1 MNAALTGKRIRA
13 LREKK
18 GITQRELADL
28 LGVTDAAV
36 SKWEHGKN
44 FPDIT
49 LLERLSEVLECKVSE
64 LLGLE
69 TGSEEEIVRSFTDLA
84 AEERRRLRRGI
95 IVRTLVSLAI
105 AVVLAV
111 LMIRVDIELDFETQ
125 EFIFRMPSGWARFL
139 PWLIGTLIGS
149 LAASVIQTVRLGLKE
164 KAKTEASEPA
174 PEKKRFPRGLIRIL
188 GLAAMVFVMIYGNH
202 IRSHRAQEEQQRL
215 MERAENIRQAATE
228 EAVPGEIFLGR
239 ARLNNGSA
247 VDASQWSTMRQ
258 TVDGTSLELAFL
270 PLSVEVRPEMPGI
283 MFLEFQD
290 ADEEVYRFAAG
301 YTMSGNSLLILD
313 TPEAAD
319 IAQAE
324 TEYGEAVPLT
334 DSLRYHVHL
343 DSGDIWLRPHNA
355 QGPRGIYRNE
365 GTTGSSV
372 LLQGTACSEADMYE
386 GIASIDLSGT
396 LHGNASC
403 RLFFADGGYSTD
415 AADRYSGNGCVDIR
429 MRHAMI
435 PSDGGMQESTCSQTY
450 RLEFYNNYPYGFTIR
465 DGEDYYFYHDPV
477 MTPG

>member
-95 IVRTLVSLAI
+95 IERTLVSLAI

-111 LMIRVDIELDFETQ
+111 LMIRMTVNIDFETQ

-164 KAKTEASEPA
+164 KAKTED
-174 PEKKRFPRGLIRIL
+174 
-188 GLAAMVFVMIYGNH
+188 
-202 IRSHRAQEEQQRL
+202 RS
-215 MERAENIRQAATE
+215 
-228 EAVPGEIFLGR
+228 
-239 ARLNNGSA
+239 
-247 VDASQWSTMRQ
+247 
-258 TVDGTSLELAFL
+258 
-270 PLSVEVRPEMPGI
+270 
-283 MFLEFQD
+283 
-290 ADEEVYRFAAG
+290 
-301 YTMSGNSLLILD
+301 
-313 TPEAAD
+313 
-319 IAQAE
+319 
-324 TEYGEAVPLT
+324 
-334 DSLRYHVHL
+334 
-343 DSGDIWLRPHNA
+343 
-355 QGPRGIYRNE
+355 
-365 GTTGSSV
+365 
-372 LLQGTACSEADMYE
+372 
-386 GIASIDLSGT
+386 
-396 LHGNASC
+396 
-403 RLFFADGGYSTD
+403 
-415 AADRYSGNGCVDIR
+415 
-429 MRHAMI
+429 
-435 PSDGGMQESTCSQTY
+435 
-450 RLEFYNNYPYGFTIR
+450 
-465 DGEDYYFYHDPV
+465 
-477 MTPG
+477 